1 MSGRAFLD
9 SNLVLYLYSQDE
21 PEKRDRVLRLIE
33 KNSCMISIQV
43 LNEFSNVC
51 IKKFKL
57 PAKAV
62 SLALDELTMTF
73 EIAGIDADSIR
84 GALRL
89 HETLGYSYYDSL
101 ILSTALQNGCEVLF
115 SEDMQDG
122 QVVKSRLRITNPLSR
137 KSH

>member
-21 PEKRDRVLRLIE
+21 PVKRDRVLCLIE
-33 KNSCMISIQV
+33 KHPCMISIQV

-57 PAKAV
+57 SSGVV
-62 SLALDELTMTF
+62 SLALDELIKTF
-73 EIAGIDADSIR
+73 EVACIDADSVR
-84 GALRL
+84 DALRL

-101 ILSTALQNGCEVLF
+101 ILSTALQNGCGVLF

-122 QVVKSRLRITNPLSR
+122 QVVESRLRITNPLA
-137 KSH
+137 